1 MPTNLYGHNDNFHL
15 ENSHVIPAMMR
26 RFHEAK
32 VNKDLSV
39 NVWGTGK
46 PMREFLYV
54 DDMADASV
62 HVMNLPN
69 EKFVKAIPD
78 PMCSHINVGTGK
90 DITIKELADTMATVV
105 NYSGDILFDSSRPDG
120 TPRKLMDVSR
130 LSALGWQYSTELKNG
145 LEKTYKWFLNNL
157 TTSRM

>member
-1 MPTNLYGHNDNFHL
+1 
-15 ENSHVIPAMMR
+15 MMR

-32 VNKDLSV
+32 VNKELSV